1 MGEHMSDLT
10 LWQAFAAGDPLARQ
24 ELLAEHISLVHHVSR
39 QIHRRVS
46 SDVELDELVSA
57 GTMGLIEAL
66 ERFEPTRGL
75 AFSTFAVPR
84 VRGAILDELRR
95 IDHVPSSMRRR
106 TRTLSTARET
116 LRHELG
122 REPMGEE
129 VAELLG
135 VDLPGLWKLE
145 AEAEGTMRV
154 ALDGTGNEDN
164 DDAPHAQ
171 LLAAED
177 NHSVDDRLTLDQETS
192 ILRET
197 ILRLSQQERTVLT
210 LYYFEELKLHEIA
223 AVLEVTESRV
233 SQIRHKAIVK
243 LRGEL
248 SSLRSLVA

>member
-1 MGEHMSDLT
+1 MSGMT
-10 LWQAFAAGDPLARQ
+10 LWQAFSAGDLAARA

-46 SDVELDELVSA
+46 SDVELDELISA

-66 ERFEPTRGL
+66 DRFEPTRGL

-106 TRTLSTARET
+106 TRTLTAARES

-122 REPMGEE
+122 REPVGEE
-129 VAELLG
+129 VAEALG
-135 VDLPGLWKLE
+135 VGLPALWKLE

-154 ALDGTGNEDN
+154 TLDGMGSEDG
-164 DDAPHAQ
+164 DDTPHAQ
-171 LLAAED
+171 AMSAED
-177 NHSVDDRLTLDQETS
+177 NNSVEERITLDQETA

-233 SQIRHKAIVK
+233 SQIRQKAVVK
-243 LRGEL
+243 LRAEL

>member
-1 MGEHMSDLT
+1 MSEMT
-10 LWQAFAAGDPLARQ
+10 LWKAFSAGDVSAR
-24 ELLAEHISLVHHVSR
+24 EALLSEHISLVHHVAR

-66 ERFEPTRGL
+66 ERFEPARGL

-95 IDHVPSSMRRR
+95 IDHVPSSIRRR
-106 TRTLSTARET
+106 TRTLSTAREA

-122 REPMGEE
+122 REPVGEE
-129 VAELLG
+129 VAEMLG
-135 VDLPGLWKLE
+135 LDLATLWKLE

-154 ALDGTGNEDN
+154 ALDGSGS
-164 DDAPHAQ
+164 DDGDDTPHAQ
-171 LLAAED
+171 PMAAED
-177 NHSVDDRLTLDQETS
+177 HAGIEDRITLDQETA

-223 AVLEVTESRV
+223 TVLEVTESRV
-233 SQIRHKAIVK
+233 SQIRQKAVTK

>member
-1 MGEHMSDLT
+1 MSDMT
-10 LWQAFAAGDPLARQ
+10 LWQAFTAGDQAARA
-24 ELLAEHISLVHHVSR
+24 ELLAEHISLVHHVAR

-46 SDVELDELVSA
+46 SDVEFDELASA
-57 GTMGLIEAL
+57 GTMGLIEAM

-95 IDHVPSSMRRR
+95 IDHVPSSVRRR

-116 LRHELG
+116 LRHQLG
-122 REPMGEE
+122 REPVGEE
-129 VAELLG
+129 VAEMLG
-135 VDLPGLWKLE
+135 LDLPSLWKLE

-154 ALDGTGNEDN
+154 TLDGASTEDA
-164 DDAPHAQ
+164 DEAPRAQ
-171 LLAAED
+171 AMVADEFQTVED
-177 NHSVDDRLTLDQETS
+177 RITLDQETS

-223 AVLEVTESRV
+223 SVLEVTESRV
-233 SQIRHKAIVK
+233 SQIRQKAIVK

>member
-1 MGEHMSDLT
+1 MSEMA
-10 LWQAFAAGDPLARQ
+10 LWQAFSAGDFVAR
-24 ELLAEHISLVHHVSR
+24 EALLAEHMSLVHHVAR

-46 SDVELDELVSA
+46 SDIELDELVSA

-95 IDHVPSSMRRR
+95 IDHVPTSIRRR
-106 TRTLSTARET
+106 TRTLSTAREA

-122 REPMGEE
+122 REPVGAE
-129 VAELLG
+129 VAEMLG
-135 VDLPGLWKLE
+135 LELPALWKLE
-145 AEAEGTMRV
+145 AEAEGTLRV
-154 ALDGTGNEDN
+154 ALDGSGADDG
-164 DDAPHAQ
+164 DDAPHAHPV
-171 LLAAED
+171 AAED
-177 NHSVDDRLTLDQETS
+177 HAGVDERITLDQETA

-210 LYYFEELKLHEIA
+210 LYYFEELKLHDIA

-233 SQIRHKAIVK
+233 SQIRHKAVTK

-248 SSLRSLVA
+248 ASLRSLVA

>member
-1 MGEHMSDLT
+1 MSDMT
-10 LWQAFAAGDPLARQ
+10 LWKAFSAGDLAAR
-24 ELLAEHISLVHHVSR
+24 EALLAEHISLVHHVSR

-46 SDVELDELVSA
+46 SDVELDELISA

-106 TRTLSTARET
+106 TRTLSTAREA

-122 REPMGEE
+122 REPVGEE
-129 VAELLG
+129 VAEMLG
-135 VDLPGLWKLE
+135 LDLPGLWKLE

-154 ALDGTGNEDN
+154 ALDGAGNEDS
-164 DDAPHAQ
+164 DDVPHAQ
-171 LLAAED
+171 AMAGEEHAGVED
-177 NHSVDDRLTLDQETS
+177 RITLDQETT

-233 SQIRHKAIVK
+233 SQIRQKAVTK

>member
-1 MGEHMSDLT
+1 MSDMN
-10 LWQAFAAGDPLARQ
+10 LWQAFRAGDPSARQ
-24 ELLAEHISLVHHVSR
+24 ALLAEHISLVHHVSR

-46 SDVELDELVSA
+46 SDVELDELISA
-57 GTMGLIEAL
+57 GTMGLIDAL

-84 VRGAILDELRR
+84 VRGSILDELRR
-95 IDHVPSSMRRR
+95 IDHVPSSLRRR
-106 TRTLSTARET
+106 TRTLSTAREA

-122 REPMGEE
+122 REPVSEE
-129 VAELLG
+129 VAEMLG

-154 ALDGTGNEDN
+154 ALDGTGNEES
-164 DDAPHAQ
+164 DDVPHTQAM
-171 LLAAED
+171 AAEE
-177 NHSVDDRLTLDQETS
+177 HAGVEDRITLDQETA

-233 SQIRHKAIVK
+233 SQIRQKAVTK

>member
-1 MGEHMSDLT
+1 MSDLT
-10 LWQAFAAGDPLARQ
+10 LWQAFTAGDPAARA

-57 GTMGLIEAL
+57 GTMGLIEAM

-106 TRTLSTARET
+106 TRTLTTAREA

-122 REPMGEE
+122 REPVSEE
-129 VAELLG
+129 VAEMLG
-135 VDLPGLWKLE
+135 LDLPSLWKLE

-154 ALDGTGNEDN
+154 TLDGASTEDA
-164 DDAPHAQ
+164 DEAPYAQ
-171 LLAAED
+171 AMAADEFQTVED
-177 NHSVDDRLTLDQETS
+177 RITLDQETS

-223 AVLEVTESRV
+223 SVLEVTESRV
-233 SQIRHKAIVK
+233 SQIRQKAIVK

>member
-1 MGEHMSDLT
+1 MSGLT
-10 LWQAFAAGDPLARQ
+10 LWKAFGAGDIAARE
-24 ELLAEHISLVHHVSR
+24 ELLAEHISLVHHVAR

-95 IDHVPSSMRRR
+95 NDNVPSSMRRR
-106 TRTLSTARET
+106 TRTLTAAREA

-122 REPMGEE
+122 REPMAQE
-129 VAELLG
+129 VAEMLG
-135 VDLPGLWKLE
+135 LDLPALWKLE

-154 ALDGTGNEDN
+154 ALDGSGSDDG
-164 DDAPHAQ
+164 DDAPHPQPMAS
-171 LLAAED
+171 ED
-177 NHSVDDRLTLDQETS
+177 DYAGVENRITLDQETA

-223 AVLEVTESRV
+223 TVLEVTESRV
-233 SQIRHKAIVK
+233 SQIRQKAVTK

>member
-1 MGEHMSDLT
+1 MSEIT
-10 LWQAFAAGDPLARQ
+10 LWQAFGAGDVAAR
-24 ELLAEHISLVHHVSR
+24 EALLAEHISLVHHVAR

-95 IDHVPSSMRRR
+95 LDHVPSSIRRR
-106 TRTLSTARET
+106 TRTLSAARET

-122 REPMGEE
+122 REPVGEE

-135 VDLPGLWKLE
+135 LDLPALWKLE
-145 AEAEGTMRV
+145 AEAEGTMSV
-154 ALDGTGNEDN
+154 ALDGSGRENGNDL
-164 DDAPHAQ
+164 PHPQ
-171 LLAAED
+171 PMAAED
-177 NHSVDDRLTLDQETS
+177 HAGVEERITLDQETA

-233 SQIRHKAIVK
+233 SQIRAKAITR

>member
-1 MGEHMSDLT
+1 MSEMT
-10 LWQAFAAGDPLARQ
+10 LWQAFSAGDLAARE

-46 SDVELDELVSA
+46 GDVELDELVSA

-66 ERFEPTRGL
+66 DRFEPMRGL

-106 TRTLSTARET
+106 TRTLSTTRES

-122 REPMGEE
+122 REASAEE
-129 VAELLG
+129 VAEALG
-135 VDLPGLWKLE
+135 LDLPGLWKLE

-154 ALDGTGNEDN
+154 AIDDSGSDEN
-164 DDAPHAQ
+164 DEAPHAMA
-171 LLAAED
+171 LSAED
-177 NHSVDDRLTLDQETS
+177 HTSVEDRITLDQETS

-197 ILRLSQQERTVLT
+197 ILRLSTQERTVLT

-223 AVLEVTESRV
+223 AVLDVTESRV
-233 SQIRHKAIVK
+233 SQIRQKAIVK

-248 SSLRSLVA
+248 SSLRALVA

>member
-1 MGEHMSDLT
+1 MPEMT
-10 LWQAFAAGDPLARQ
+10 RWQAFSAGDLAARE

-39 QIHRRVS
+39 QIHRRVA
-46 SDVELDELVSA
+46 SDVELDELISA

-106 TRTLSTARET
+106 TRTLSTAREA

-122 REPMGEE
+122 REPLGEE
-129 VAELLG
+129 VAEMLG

-154 ALDGTGNEDN
+154 ALDGAGNEDMN
-164 DDAPHAQ
+164 DVPHAQ
-171 LLAAED
+171 AMAAED
-177 NHSVDDRLTLDQETS
+177 HAGVEDRITHDQETA

-223 AVLEVTESRV
+223 AVLDVTESRV
-233 SQIRHKAIVK
+233 SQIRQKAVTK

>member
-1 MGEHMSDLT
+1 MSAMT
-10 LWQAFAAGDPLARQ
+10 VWQAFTSGDAAARE

-46 SDVELDELVSA
+46 SDVELDELISA

-66 ERFEPTRGL
+66 DRFDPTRGL

-106 TRTLSTARET
+106 TRTLSTARES

-122 REPMGEE
+122 REPMAEE
-129 VAELLG
+129 VAALLG
-135 VDLPGLWKLE
+135 VDLPALWKLE
-145 AEAEGTMRV
+145 AETEGTMRV
-154 ALDGTGNEDN
+154 QLDGAGSDDGE
-164 DDAPHAQ
+164 DAPHAQ
-171 LLAAED
+171 AMSAED
-177 NHSVDDRLTLDQETS
+177 HNAVEDRITLDQETA

-233 SQIRHKAIVK
+233 SQIRQKAIVK

-248 SSLRSLVA
+248 SSLRALVA

>member
-1 MGEHMSDLT
+1 MSEMT
-10 LWQAFAAGDPLARQ
+10 LWQAFSAGDVAARE

-46 SDVELDELVSA
+46 SDVELDELISA

-66 ERFEPTRGL
+66 DRFEPMRGL

-106 TRTLSTARET
+106 TRTLSTARES

-122 REPMGEE
+122 REPSGEE
-129 VAELLG
+129 VADALG
-135 VDLPGLWKLE
+135 LDLPGLWKLE

-154 ALDGTGNEDN
+154 AIDGAGTEEN

-171 LLAAED
+171 SMSAED
-177 NHSVDDRLTLDQETS
+177 HTSVEDRITLDQETT

-197 ILRLSQQERTVLT
+197 ILRLSTQERTVLT

-223 AVLEVTESRV
+223 AVLDVTESRV
-233 SQIRHKAIVK
+233 SQIRQKAIVK

-248 SSLRSLVA
+248 SSLRALVA

>member
-1 MGEHMSDLT
+1 MSELT
-10 LWQAFAAGDPLARQ
+10 LWQSFTAGDPAARE
-24 ELLAEHISLVHHVSR
+24 ELLAEHISLVHHISR

-46 SDVELDELVSA
+46 SDVELDELISA

-66 ERFEPTRGL
+66 NRFEPTRGL

-95 IDHVPSSMRRR
+95 IDHVPSSIRRR
-106 TRTLSTARET
+106 TRTLSTARES

-122 REPMGEE
+122 REPVGEE
-129 VAELLG
+129 VAEVLG
-135 VDLPGLWKLE
+135 LDLPALWKLE

-154 ALDGTGNEDN
+154 TLDGTGSDDSE
-164 DDAPHAQ
+164 DAPHAQ
-171 LLAAED
+171 AISAED
-177 NHSVDDRLTLDQETS
+177 HGSVEDRITLGQETA

-223 AVLEVTESRV
+223 AVLDVTESRV
-233 SQIRHKAIVK
+233 SQIRQKAIVK

-248 SSLRSLVA
+248 STLRSLVA

>member
-1 MGEHMSDLT
+1 MSELT
-10 LWQAFAAGDPLARQ
+10 LWQSFTAGDPAARE
-24 ELLAEHISLVHHVSR
+24 ELLAEHISLVHHISR

-46 SDVELDELVSA
+46 SDVELDELISA

-66 ERFEPTRGL
+66 NRFEPTRGL

-95 IDHVPSSMRRR
+95 IDHVPSSIRRR
-106 TRTLSTARET
+106 TRTLSTARES

-122 REPMGEE
+122 REPVGEE
-129 VAELLG
+129 VAEVLG
-135 VDLPGLWKLE
+135 LDLPALWKLE

-154 ALDGTGNEDN
+154 TLDGTGSDDSE
-164 DDAPHAQ
+164 DAPHAQ
-171 LLAAED
+171 AISAED
-177 NHSVDDRLTLDQETS
+177 HGSVEDRITLGQEAA

-223 AVLEVTESRV
+223 AVLDVTESRV
-233 SQIRHKAIVK
+233 SQIRQKAIVK

-248 SSLRSLVA
+248 STLRSLVA

>member
-1 MGEHMSDLT
+1 MSEMAV
-10 LWQAFAAGDPLARQ
+10 WKAFSAGDAAARE

-46 SDVELDELVSA
+46 SDVELDELISA
-57 GTMGLIEAL
+57 GTMGLIDAL

-106 TRTLSTARET
+106 TRTLSTAREA

-122 REPMGEE
+122 REPVGEE
-129 VAELLG
+129 VAEMLG
-135 VDLPGLWKLE
+135 LDLPALWKLE

-154 ALDGTGNEDN
+154 ALDGAGNEDN
-164 DDAPHAQ
+164 DDVPHAQ
-171 LLAAED
+171 AMAAED
-177 NHSVDDRLTLDQETS
+177 HAGVEDRITLDQETA

-233 SQIRHKAIVK
+233 SQIRQKAVTK

>member
-1 MGEHMSDLT
+1 MSEMT
-10 LWQAFAAGDPLARQ
+10 LWQSFSAGNLAAREA
-24 ELLAEHISLVHHVSR
+24 LLAEHISLVHHVAR

-106 TRTLSTARET
+106 TRTLSTAREA

-122 REPMGEE
+122 REPVGEE
-129 VAELLG
+129 VAEMLG
-135 VDLPGLWKLE
+135 LDLPALWKLE

-154 ALDGTGNEDN
+154 ALDGSGTEEG
-164 DDAPHAQ
+164 DDTPHVQ
-171 LLAAED
+171 PMAAED
-177 NHSVDDRLTLDQETS
+177 HGGVEERITLDQETA

-223 AVLEVTESRV
+223 SVLEVTESRV
-233 SQIRHKAIVK
+233 SQIRQKAVTK

>member
-1 MGEHMSDLT
+1 MSEMT
-10 LWQAFAAGDPLARQ
+10 LWQSFSAGNLAAREA
-24 ELLAEHISLVHHVSR
+24 LLAEHISLVHHVAR

-84 VRGAILDELRR
+84 VRGAILDELRK

-106 TRTLSTARET
+106 TRTLSTAREA

-122 REPMGEE
+122 REPVGEE
-129 VAELLG
+129 VAEMLG
-135 VDLPGLWKLE
+135 LDLPALWKLE

-154 ALDGTGNEDN
+154 ALDGSGTEEG
-164 DDAPHAQ
+164 DDTPHAQ
-171 LLAAED
+171 PMAAED
-177 NHSVDDRLTLDQETS
+177 HGGVEERITLDQETA

-223 AVLEVTESRV
+223 SVLEVTESRV
-233 SQIRHKAIVK
+233 SQIRQKAVTK

>member
-1 MGEHMSDLT
+1 MSEMT
-10 LWQAFAAGDPLARQ
+10 LWKAFSAGDVSAR
-24 ELLAEHISLVHHVSR
+24 EALLAEHISLVHHVAR

-66 ERFEPTRGL
+66 ERFEPARGL

-106 TRTLSTARET
+106 TRTLSTAREA

-122 REPMGEE
+122 REPVGEE
-129 VAELLG
+129 VAEMLG
-135 VDLPGLWKLE
+135 LDLPALWKLE

-154 ALDGTGNEDN
+154 ALDGSGSEDG
-164 DDAPHAQ
+164 DDAPRAQ
-171 LLAAED
+171 PMAAED
-177 NHSVDDRLTLDQETS
+177 HAGVEDRITLDQETA

-223 AVLEVTESRV
+223 SVLEVTESRV
-233 SQIRHKAIVK
+233 SQIRQKAVTK

>member
-1 MGEHMSDLT
+1 MSDMT
-10 LWQAFAAGDPLARQ
+10 LWRAFSAGDLAAR
-24 ELLAEHISLVHHVSR
+24 EALLAEHISLVHHVSR

-106 TRTLSTARET
+106 TRTLSTAREA

-122 REPMGEE
+122 REPVGEE
-129 VAELLG
+129 VAEMLG
-135 VDLPGLWKLE
+135 LELPELWKLE

-154 ALDGTGNEDN
+154 ALDGAGSEDS
-164 DDAPHAQ
+164 DEVPHAQ
-171 LLAAED
+171 PMAAE
-177 NHSVDDRLTLDQETS
+177 NHDGVEDRITLDQETA

-223 AVLEVTESRV
+223 TVLEVTESRV
-233 SQIRHKAIVK
+233 SQIRQKAVTK

>member
-1 MGEHMSDLT
+1 MSEMT
-10 LWQAFAAGDPLARQ
+10 VWQAFTAGDQDARDT
-24 ELLAEHISLVHHVSR
+24 LLAEHISLVHHVSR

-46 SDVELDELVSA
+46 SNIELDELISA

-66 ERFEPTRGL
+66 DRFEPARGL

-95 IDHVPSSMRRR
+95 IDHVPTSMRRR
-106 TRTLSTARET
+106 TRTLSTARES
-116 LRHELG
+116 LRHDLG
-122 REPMGEE
+122 REPLAEE
-129 VAELLG
+129 VAEFLEL
-135 VDLPGLWKLE
+135 DLPGLWKLE

-154 ALDGTGNEDN
+154 ALDGANG
-164 DDAPHAQ
+164 DDSDDMPHAQ
-171 LLAAED
+171 VPAAD
-177 NHSVDDRLTLDQETS
+177 DRNSVEDRLTLDQETV

-233 SQIRHKAIVK
+233 SQIRHKAIIK

-248 SSLRSLVA
+248 ASLRALIV

>member
-1 MGEHMSDLT
+1 MSEMT
-10 LWQAFAAGDPLARQ
+10 LWQAFRAGDPAARQ
-24 ELLAEHISLVHHVSR
+24 ELLGEHISLVHHVSR

-46 SDVELDELVSA
+46 SDVELDELISA

-106 TRTLSTARET
+106 TRTLSTAREA

-122 REPMGEE
+122 REPLGEE
-129 VAELLG
+129 VAEMLG

-154 ALDGTGNEDN
+154 ALDGAGNEDK
-164 DDAPHAQ
+164 DDVPHARAM
-171 LLAAED
+171 AAED
-177 NHSVDDRLTLDQETS
+177 HAGVEDRITLDQETA

-223 AVLEVTESRV
+223 AVLDVTESRV
-233 SQIRHKAIVK
+233 SQIRQKAVTK

>member
-1 MGEHMSDLT
+1 MSGMT
-10 LWQAFAAGDPLARQ
+10 LWQAFTSGDLAAREA
-24 ELLAEHISLVHHVSR
+24 LLAEHISLVHHVSR

-46 SDVELDELVSA
+46 SDVELDELISA

-66 ERFEPTRGL
+66 DRFDPTRGL

-106 TRTLSTARET
+106 TRTLSTARES

-122 REPMGEE
+122 REPMAEE
-129 VAELLG
+129 VAGLLDL
-135 VDLPGLWKLE
+135 DLPALWKLE

-154 ALDGTGNEDN
+154 ALDGTGSDDGE
-164 DDAPHAQ
+164 DAPRPQAM
-171 LLAAED
+171 AAED
-177 NHSVDDRLTLDQETS
+177 HSSVEDRITLDQETA

-233 SQIRHKAIVK
+233 SQIRQKAVVK

-248 SSLRSLVA
+248 FSLRSLVA

>member
-1 MGEHMSDLT
+1 MADLT
-10 LWQAFAAGDPLARQ
+10 LWKAFSTGDVVARQ
-24 ELLAEHISLVHHVSR
+24 ELLAEHISLVHHVAR

-95 IDHVPSSMRRR
+95 IDHVPSSIRRR
-106 TRTLSTARET
+106 TRTLSTAREA

-122 REPMGEE
+122 REPVGEE
-129 VAELLG
+129 VAGMLG
-135 VDLPGLWKLE
+135 LDLPELWKLE

-154 ALDGTGNEDN
+154 ALDGTGSEDG
-164 DDAPHAQ
+164 DDAPMPMS
-171 LLAAED
+171 AED
-177 NHSVDDRLTLDQETS
+177 HASVEDRITLDQEMV

-197 ILRLSQQERTVLT
+197 IMRLSQQERTVLT

-233 SQIRHKAIVK
+233 SQIRSKAVTK

-248 SSLRSLVA
+248 SSLRALVA

>member
-1 MGEHMSDLT
+1 MSAMT
-10 LWQAFAAGDPLARQ
+10 LWQAFSSGDVAARE

-46 SDVELDELVSA
+46 SDVELDELISA

-66 ERFEPTRGL
+66 DRFDPTRGL

-122 REPMGEE
+122 REPMTEE
-129 VAELLG
+129 VAAMLG
-135 VDLPGLWKLE
+135 LDLPALWKLE

-154 ALDGTGNEDN
+154 ALDGANSDDSEDM
-164 DDAPHAQ
+164 PHAQ
-171 LLAAED
+171 AMAAED
-177 NHSVDDRLTLDQETS
+177 HSSVEDKITLDQETA

-233 SQIRHKAIVK
+233 SQIRQKAIVK

>member
-1 MGEHMSDLT
+1 MSEMS
-10 LWQAFAAGDPLARQ
+10 LWQAFTAGDPAARS

-46 SDVELDELVSA
+46 SDVELDELISA
-57 GTMGLIEAL
+57 GTMGLIDAL
-66 ERFEPTRGL
+66 ERFDASRGL

-106 TRTLSTARET
+106 TRTLSTAREA

-122 REPMGEE
+122 REASGEE
-129 VAELLG
+129 VAEMLG
-135 VDLPGLWKLE
+135 IDITALWKLE

-154 ALDGTGNEDN
+154 TLDGSSNEDG

-171 LLAAED
+171 AMAAEE
-177 NHSVDDRLTLDQETS
+177 HQTVEDRITLDQETS

-233 SQIRHKAIVK
+233 SQIRQKAIVK

-248 SSLRSLVA
+248 GALRSLVA

>member
-1 MGEHMSDLT
+1 MSGMT
-10 LWQAFAAGDPLARQ
+10 LWKAFSAGDVAAR
-24 ELLAEHISLVHHVSR
+24 EALLAEHISLVHHVAR
-39 QIHRRVS
+39 QVHRRVS

-95 IDHVPSSMRRR
+95 LDHVPSSMRRR
-106 TRTLSTARET
+106 TRTLSTAREA

-122 REPMGEE
+122 REPVGEE
-129 VAELLG
+129 VAEMLG
-135 VDLPGLWKLE
+135 LDLPALWKLE

-154 ALDGTGNEDN
+154 ALDGSGT
-164 DDAPHAQ
+164 DDGDAAPHAQ
-171 LLAAED
+171 PMAFED
-177 NHSVDDRLTLDQETS
+177 HSGVEDRITLDQETT

-197 ILRLSQQERTVLT
+197 IMRLSQQERTVLT

-223 AVLEVTESRV
+223 SVLEVTESRV
-233 SQIRHKAIVK
+233 SQIRQKAVTK

>member
-1 MGEHMSDLT
+1 MSEMT
-10 LWQAFAAGDPLARQ
+10 LWQSFSAGNLAAREA
-24 ELLAEHISLVHHVSR
+24 LLAEHISLVHHVAR

-106 TRTLSTARET
+106 TRTLSTAREA

-122 REPMGEE
+122 REPVGEE
-129 VAELLG
+129 VAEMLG
-135 VDLPGLWKLE
+135 LDLPALWKLE

-154 ALDGTGNEDN
+154 ALDGYDT
-164 DDAPHAQ
+164 PHAQ
-171 LLAAED
+171 PMAAED
-177 NHSVDDRLTLDQETS
+177 HGGVEERITLDQETA

-223 AVLEVTESRV
+223 SVLEVTESRV
-233 SQIRHKAIVK
+233 SQIRQKAVTK

>member
-1 MGEHMSDLT
+1 MLEMT
-10 LWQAFAAGDPLARQ
+10 LWQAFTAGDPAARE

-46 SDVELDELVSA
+46 SDIELDELISA

-66 ERFEPTRGL
+66 DRFDPSRGL

-106 TRTLSTARET
+106 TRTLSSARES
-116 LRHELG
+116 LRHQLG
-122 REPMGEE
+122 REPVAEE
-129 VAELLG
+129 VAESLG
-135 VDLPGLWKLE
+135 LDLPGLWKLE

-154 ALDGTGNEDN
+154 TLDGANN
-164 DDAPHAQ
+164 DDSEDVPHAQ
-171 LLAAED
+171 ALAAED
-177 NHSVDDRLTLDQETS
+177 RNSVEDRITLDQESS

-233 SQIRHKAIVK
+233 SQIRQKAIGK

-248 SSLRSLVA
+248 SALRALVA

>member
-1 MGEHMSDLT
+1 MSELT
-10 LWQAFAAGDPLARQ
+10 LWQAFTADDPTAREQ
-24 ELLAEHISLVHHVSR
+24 LLAEHISLVHHVSR

-46 SDVELDELVSA
+46 SDIELDELISA

-66 ERFEPTRGL
+66 DRFDPSRGL

-106 TRTLSTARET
+106 TRTLSSAREA
-116 LRHELG
+116 LRHRLG
-122 REPMGEE
+122 REPVAEE
-129 VAELLG
+129 VAESLEL
-135 VDLPGLWKLE
+135 DLPGLWKLE

-154 ALDGTGNEDN
+154 ALDGANS
-164 DDAPHAQ
+164 DDSDDSDDVPHAQ
-171 LLAAED
+171 ALAAED
-177 NHSVDDRLTLDQETS
+177 RKSVEDRITLDQES
-192 ILRET
+192 AILRET

-233 SQIRHKAIVK
+233 SQIRQKAIGK

-248 SSLRSLVA
+248 SSLRALVA

>member
-1 MGEHMSDLT
+1 MSNIP
-10 LWQAFAAGDPLARQ
+10 LWKAFNAGVPAARE
-24 ELLAEHISLVHHVSR
+24 ELLSEHINLVHHVAR

-46 SDVELDELVSA
+46 TDVELDELISA

-66 ERFEPTRGL
+66 ERFQPARGL

-122 REPMGEE
+122 REPVGEE

-135 VDLPGLWKLE
+135 IDLPTLWKLE

-154 ALDGTGNEDN
+154 ALDGSGSEDN

-171 LLAAED
+171 VMASED
-177 NHSVDDRLTLDQETS
+177 HAGVEERITLDQETA

-233 SQIRHKAIVK
+233 SQIRQKAVTK

>member
-1 MGEHMSDLT
+1 MSGMT
-10 LWQAFAAGDPLARQ
+10 VWKAFGAGDTAAR
-24 ELLAEHISLVHHVSR
+24 ETLLAEHISLVHHVAR
-39 QIHRRVS
+39 QVHRRVS

-66 ERFEPTRGL
+66 ERFEPSRGL

-122 REPMGEE
+122 REPVGEE

-135 VDLPGLWKLE
+135 LDLPTLWKLE

-154 ALDGTGNEDN
+154 ALDGPRTDEG

-171 LLAAED
+171 PLASED
-177 NHSVDDRLTLDQETS
+177 HAGVEDRITLDQETA

-197 ILRLSQQERTVLT
+197 ILRLSQQERTALT
-210 LYYFEELKLHEIA
+210 LYFFEEL
-223 AVLEVTESRV
+223 
-233 SQIRHKAIVK
+233 
-243 LRGEL
+243 
-248 SSLRSLVA
+248 

>member
-1 MGEHMSDLT
+1 MSEMT
-10 LWQAFAAGDPLARQ
+10 LWQAFSAGDVAARE

-46 SDVELDELVSA
+46 SDVELDELISA

-66 ERFEPTRGL
+66 DRFEPMRGL

-106 TRTLSTARET
+106 TRTLSTARES

-122 REPMGEE
+122 REPSGEE
-129 VAELLG
+129 VAEALG
-135 VDLPGLWKLE
+135 LDLPGLWKLE

-154 ALDGTGNEDN
+154 AIDGTGTEDN

-171 LLAAED
+171 AMSAED
-177 NHSVDDRLTLDQETS
+177 HTSVEDRITLDQETA

-197 ILRLSQQERTVLT
+197 ILRLSTQERTVLT
-210 LYYFEELKLHEIA
+210 LYYFEQLKLHEIA
-223 AVLEVTESRV
+223 AVLDVTESRV
-233 SQIRHKAIVK
+233 SQIRQKAIVK

-248 SSLRSLVA
+248 SSLRALVA

>member
-1 MGEHMSDLT
+1 
-10 LWQAFAAGDPLARQ
+10 
-24 ELLAEHISLVHHVSR
+24 
-39 QIHRRVS
+39 
-46 SDVELDELVSA
+46 
-57 GTMGLIEAL
+57 
-66 ERFEPTRGL
+66 
-75 AFSTFAVPR
+75 PR

-106 TRTLSTARET
+106 TRTLSTARES

-122 REPMGEE
+122 REPMAEE
-129 VAELLG
+129 VAGMLKL
-135 VDLPGLWKLE
+135 DLPALWKLE
-145 AEAEGTMRV
+145 AEAEGAMRV
-154 ALDGTGNEDN
+154 ALDGANSDDSEDI
-164 DDAPHAQ
+164 PHAQ
-171 LLAAED
+171 TTAAED
-177 NHSVDDRLTLDQETS
+177 NNSVEDRITLDQETA

-233 SQIRHKAIVK
+233 SQIRQKAIVK

>member
-1 MGEHMSDLT
+1 VPEMT
-10 LWQAFAAGDPLARQ
+10 LWQAFSAGDLAAR
-24 ELLAEHISLVHHVSR
+24 EALLAEHISLVHHVAR

-46 SDVELDELVSA
+46 SNVELDELVSA

-95 IDHVPSSMRRR
+95 IDHIPSSMRRR
-106 TRTLSTARET
+106 TRTLSTARES

-122 REPMGEE
+122 REPVAEE

-135 VDLPGLWKLE
+135 LDLPALWKLE

-154 ALDGTGNEDN
+154 TLDGPSG
-164 DDAPHAQ
+164 DDTDSAPHAQ
-171 LLAAED
+171 AMAPEEYAG
-177 NHSVDDRLTLDQETS
+177 VEERITLDQETA

-223 AVLEVTESRV
+223 TVLEVTESRV
-233 SQIRHKAIVK
+233 SQIRAKAITK
-243 LRGEL
+243 LRTEL

>member
-1 MGEHMSDLT
+1 MSGLT
-10 LWQAFAAGDPLARQ
+10 LWKAFGGGDLAAREA
-24 ELLAEHISLVHHVSR
+24 LLAEHISLVHHVAR

-57 GTMGLIEAL
+57 GTMGLIDAL

-106 TRTLSTARET
+106 TRTLSTAREA

-122 REPMGEE
+122 REPVGEE

-135 VDLPGLWKLE
+135 VDLPTLWKLE

-154 ALDGTGNEDN
+154 ALDGSGTEDG

-171 LLAAED
+171 PMAAED
-177 NHSVDDRLTLDQETS
+177 HAGVEDRITLDQETA

-223 AVLEVTESRV
+223 SVLEVTESRV
-233 SQIRHKAIVK
+233 SQIRAKAVMK